1 MILRGFIHRAMGW
14 LTAMLAVCFGVLSL
28 YSCSSDSEEQ
38 QKTQVAVAFQIG
50 LPQTTTYTRAANTD
64 WSDYDPSDPG
74 NEMENRIDIND
85 IQVVFLDSKYNVT
98 LKVTDLLVTPMSG
111 SNYIYNVTATIDDPS
126 IVGKTMN
133 NVKVMVFVNC
143 ENKTTIK
150 GATTASAFE
159 KIAFQKSL
167 VAPDKWSNYIPM
179 WGVSTIDTLTFT
191 PGNQVNIDE
200 IWLLR
205 AKAKVTVEFDQ
216 TVTDAGYTLTDGS
229 LKLESKV
236 QDDFYCLP
244 SAYST
249 VVNTKS
255 MTYSESFHPYTVGET
270 STNHEFTDNTLYTP
284 EYDNTSAGATKAIIS
299 FSLEKDGVPTNHKLQ
314 FKNYNS
320 DGAPIDGSDYNIV
333 RNHWYRFVVYATSS
347 SSGIKIKLNVQPW
360 AKYTHDD
367 IVM

>member
-14 LTAMLAVCFGVLSL
+14 LTAMLAVLFSVLSL
-28 YSCSSDSEEQ
+28 YSCSSDSEQ
-38 QKTQVAVAFQIG
+38 QKPQVAVAFQIV
-50 LPQTTTYTRAANTD
+50 LPETTTTRAANTD

-74 NEMENRIDIND
+74 NEMENRIDVND
-85 IQVVFLDSKYNVT
+85 IQVVFLDSENNVT
-98 LKVTDLLVTPMSG
+98 LKVTDLHVTPMSG
-111 SNYIYNVTATIDDPS
+111 YNNIYNVTATIDDPS
-126 IVGKTMN
+126 IVGTTMN
-133 NVKVMVFVNC
+133 DVKVMVFVNC
-143 ENKTTIK
+143 ENKTTITD
-150 GATTASAFE
+150 ATKANAFAN
-159 KIAFQKSL
+159 IAFQKSL
-167 VAPDKWSNYIPM
+167 VATDKWNNYIPM
-179 WGVSTIDTLTFT
+179 WGVSTTASLTFT
-191 PGNQVNIDE
+191 PGKQVDIGE

-216 TVTDAGYTLTDGS
+216 TVTDAGYTLKNGS

-244 SAYST
+244 SEYAT
-249 VVNTKS
+249 AANTKS
-255 MTYSESFHPYTVGET
+255 MTYSDSFHPYTVGET
-270 STNHEFTDNTLYTP
+270 STNHEFSDKTLYTP
-284 EYDNTSAGATKAIIS
+284 EYDNKSTGATKAIIS
-299 FSLEKDGVPTNHKLQ
+299 FSLEKGGVTTDHKLQ
-314 FKNYNS
+314 FKNYDS

>member
-28 YSCSSDSEEQ
+28 YSCSSDSGEQ
-38 QKTQVAVAFQIG
+38 QKPQVAVAFQIV

-74 NEMENRIDIND
+74 NEMENRIDVND
-85 IQVVFLDSKYNVT
+85 IQVVFLNSENNVI
-98 LKVTDLLVTPMSG
+98 LRVTDLRVTPMSG
-111 SNYIYNVTATIDDPS
+111 YNYIYNVTATIDDPS
-126 IVGKTMN
+126 IVGTTKSNIKT
-133 NVKVMVFVNC
+133 MVFVNC
-143 ENKTTIK
+143 ENKTTIT
-150 GATTASAFE
+150 GATTANAFE
-159 KIAFQKSL
+159 NIAFQKS
-167 VAPDKWSNYIPM
+167 VGADKWNNYIPM
-179 WGVSTIDTLTFT
+179 WGVSTTASLTFT
-191 PGNQVNIDE
+191 PGKQVDIGE

-216 TVTDAGYTLTDGS
+216 TVINAGYTLKDGS

-236 QDDFYCLP
+236 KDDFYCLP

-249 VVNTKS
+249 ADKTKS

-270 STNHEFTDNTLYTP
+270 STYHEFTDNTLYTP

-299 FSLEKDGVPTNHKLQ
+299 FSLEKDGVTTDHKLQ
-314 FKNYNS
+314 FKNYDS

-333 RNHWYRFVVYATSS
+333 RNHWYRFVVYTTP
-347 SSGIKIKLNVQPW
+347 SSGPKVKLIVQPW
-360 AKYTHDD
+360 AKFTHSE

>member
-14 LTAMLAVCFGVLSL
+14 LTAMLAVSFGVLSL
-28 YSCSSDSEEQ
+28 YSCSSDSGEQ
-38 QKTQVAVAFQIG
+38 QKPQVAVAFQIV

-74 NEMENRIDIND
+74 NEMENRIDVND
-85 IQVVFLDSKYNVT
+85 IQVVFLNSENNVT
-98 LKVTDLLVTPMSG
+98 LKVTDLCVTQMSG
-111 SNYIYNVTATIDDPS
+111 YNNIYNVTATIDAPS
-126 IVGKTMN
+126 IVGTTMN
-133 NVKVMVFVNC
+133 DVKVMVFVNC
-143 ENKTTIK
+143 ENKTTITD
-150 GATTASAFE
+150 ATTVSAFAN
-159 KIAFQKSL
+159 IAFQKSL
-167 VAPDKWSNYIPM
+167 VAPDKWNNYIPM
-179 WGVSTIDTLTFT
+179 WGVSTTTSLTFT
-191 PGNQVNIDE
+191 PGKQVDIGE

-249 VVNTKS
+249 ADNTKS
-255 MTYSESFHPYTVGET
+255 MTYNDSFHPYTVGET
-270 STNHEFTDNTLYTP
+270 STNHEFTGSTLYTP
-284 EYDNTSAGATKAIIS
+284 EYDNTSTGATKAIIS
-299 FSLEKDGVPTNHKLQ
+299 FSLEKGGVTTNHKLQ
-314 FKNYNS
+314 FKNYDS

>member
-1 MILRGFIHRAMGW
+1 MILRGFIHKATGR
-14 LTAMLAVCFGVLSL
+14 LTAMLAVLFSVLSL

-38 QKTQVAVAFQIG
+38 QKPQVAVAFQIV

-64 WSDYDPSDPG
+64 WSDYDPSAPG

-85 IQVVFLDSKYNVT
+85 IQVVFLNSENNVT

-111 SNYIYNVTATIDDPS
+111 SNYIYNVTATIDDPT

-133 NVKVMVFVNC
+133 KVKVMVFVNC
-143 ENKTTIK
+143 ENETTIT

-159 KIAFQKSL
+159 NIAFQKSL
-167 VAPDKWSNYIPM
+167 VAPDKWNNYIPM
-179 WGVSTIDTLTFT
+179 WGVGTTASLTFT
-191 PGNQVNIDE
+191 PGKQVDIGE

-216 TVTDAGYTLTDGS
+216 TVIDAGYTLKNGS

-244 SAYST
+244 KAYST
-249 VVNTKS
+249 AANTKS

-314 FKNYNS
+314 FKNYS

-360 AKYTHDD
+360 AKFIHSE

>member
-1 MILRGFIHRAMGW
+1 MGW
-14 LTAMLAVCFGVLSL
+14 LTAMLAVLFSVLSL
-28 YSCSSDSEEQ
+28 YSCSSDSEQ
-38 QKTQVAVAFQIG
+38 QKPQVAVAFQIV
-50 LPQTTTYTRAANTD
+50 LPETTTTRAANTD

-74 NEMENRIDIND
+74 NEMENRIDVND
-85 IQVVFLDSKYNVT
+85 IQVVFLDSENNVT
-98 LKVTDLLVTPMSG
+98 LKVTDLHVTPMSG
-111 SNYIYNVTATIDDPS
+111 YNNIYNVTATIDDPS
-126 IVGKTMN
+126 IVGTTMN
-133 NVKVMVFVNC
+133 DVKVMVFVNC
-143 ENKTTIK
+143 KNETTIT

-159 KIAFQKSL
+159 NIAFQKSL
-167 VAPDKWSNYIPM
+167 VGADKWNNYIPM
-179 WGVSTIDTLTFT
+179 WGVSTTTSLTFT
-191 PGNQVNIDE
+191 PGKQVDIGE

-216 TVTDAGYTLTDGS
+216 TVTGAGYTLKNGS

-244 SAYST
+244 SEYAT
-249 VVNTKS
+249 AANTKS
-255 MTYSESFHPYTVGET
+255 MTYSQSFHPYTVGET

-284 EYDNTSAGATKAIIS
+284 EYDNTSTDATKAIIS
-299 FSLEKDGVPTNHKLQ
+299 FSLEKGGATTNHKLQ
-314 FKNYNS
+314 FKNYDF

>member
-1 MILRGFIHRAMGW
+1 MILRGFIHRAIGW
-14 LTAMLAVCFGVLSL
+14 LTAMLAVSFGVLSL
-28 YSCSSDSEEQ
+28 YSCSSDSEEL
-38 QKTQVAVAFQIG
+38 QKPQVAVAFQIV

-64 WSDYDPSDPG
+64 WSDYAPSDPG

-85 IQVVFLDSKYNVT
+85 IQVVFLNSENKVT
-98 LKVTDLLVTPMSG
+98 LNVTDLRVTQMSG
-111 SNYIYNVTATIDDPS
+111 YNNIYNVTATIDDPS
-126 IVGKTMN
+126 IVGTTMN
-133 NVKVMVFVNC
+133 DVKVMVFVNC

-150 GATTASAFE
+150 DAATANAFDN
-159 KIAFQKSL
+159 IAFQESL
-167 VAPDKWSNYIPM
+167 VVPDKWNNYIPM
-179 WGVSTIDTLTFT
+179 WGVSTTTSLTFT
-191 PGNQVNIDE
+191 PGKQVDIGE

-216 TVTDAGYTLTDGS
+216 TVTDAGYTLKDGS
-229 LKLESKV
+229 MKLVSKV

-249 VVNTKS
+249 AYNTKS
-255 MTYSESFHPYTVGET
+255 MTYSDSFHPYTVGET

-284 EYDNTSAGATKAIIS
+284 EYDNTSTGATKAIIS
-299 FSLEKDGVPTNHKLQ
+299 FSLEKGGATTNHKLQ
-314 FKNYNS
+314 FKNYDS
-320 DGAPIDGSDYNIV
+320 DGAPIDGSDYDIV

>member
-14 LTAMLAVCFGVLSL
+14 LTAMLAVLFSVLSL

-38 QKTQVAVAFQIG
+38 QKPQVAVAFQIV
-50 LPQTTTYTRAANTD
+50 LPETTTTRAANTD

-74 NEMENRIDIND
+74 NEMENRIDVND
-85 IQVVFLDSKYNVT
+85 IQVVFLDSENNVT
-98 LKVTDLLVTPMSG
+98 LKVTDLCVTQMSG
-111 SNYIYNVTATIDDPS
+111 YNNIYNVTATIDDPS
-126 IVGKTMN
+126 IVGTTMN
-133 NVKVMVFVNC
+133 DVKVMVFVNC
-143 ENKTTIK
+143 ENETTIT
-150 GATTASAFE
+150 GATTASAFAN
-159 KIAFQKSL
+159 IAFQKSL
-167 VAPDKWSNYIPM
+167 VAPDKWNNYIPM
-179 WGVSTIDTLTFT
+179 WGVSTTTSLTFT
-191 PGNQVNIDE
+191 PGKQVDIGE

-216 TVTDAGYTLTDGS
+216 TVIDAGYTLKNGS

-244 SAYST
+244 KEYST
-249 VVNTKS
+249 VANTKS
-255 MTYSESFHPYTVGET
+255 MTYSGSFNPYTVGET

-284 EYDNTSAGATKAIIS
+284 EYDNTSTGATKAIIS
-299 FSLEKDGVPTNHKLQ
+299 FSLEKGGVTTNHKLQ
-314 FKNYNS
+314 FKNYS

-360 AKYTHDD
+360 AKFTHDD